1 MIAALPDA
9 FAERMRDAGLDPWRR
24 NEAELVP
31 PRAVSAHAGVLREA
45 LGAHAGGHNAY
56 ASEMIADALEYCLV
70 YVSWNEILVR
80 PLIPPTSEH
89 HPFADAQQ
97 RIYMSA
103 TFGSGGELERSFGVP
118 RIERLPVATMANG
131 KSPDMEKTPPQALPG
146 NVDITADGDV
156 PPPRRVTCERGDR
169 GPQCRR
175 VSGLRAAAFVSTV
188 RAARPG
194 WRGSA
199 QPEGDP
205 VSLPDPVSL
214 AGQRRW
220 MLGVVCEGLGDLRG
234 PWDDSTA
241 VRGQGG

>member
-1 MIAALPDA
+1 MPEHPARSPGGEQGERLWDPRGHVDRTAGRLRSLAISGRTNRAQAVAVTTYHGVFNSNPRIDAAQTLVLDDAHAGEGAVADLWPVTAKRSEGTLYEALLASVIAALPDA

-131 KSPDMEKTPPQALPG
+131 KSP
-146 NVDITADGDV
+146 I
-156 PPPRRVTCERGDR
+156 
-169 GPQCRR
+169 
-175 VSGLRAAAFVSTV
+175 
-188 RAARPG
+188 
-194 WRGSA
+194 
-199 QPEGDP
+199 
-205 VSLPDPVSL
+205 
-214 AGQRRW
+214 
-220 MLGVVCEGLGDLRG
+220 
-234 PWDDSTA
+234 
-241 VRGQGG
+241 